1 MAQLAKIE
9 TKKIR
14 ISKEHLLREK
24 ELLLTDLDKQDS
36 RKQMIYT
43 FLIFLF
49 LGSLLLEDTGR
60 NLAMGIIT
68 LAFIGVSI
76 YKNPEVLDTEKQIL
90 EIDQKLELFDTHPEK
105 IQSEFERKPKR
116 KRDSRPKIKNRP
128 DHRNTTKDEKST
140 ADSKKPEIQNK
151 SNESLKNSYP
161 NNKKPRQRRR
171 NRNKSSKSA

>member
-24 ELLLTDLDKQDS
+24 ELLLSDLDKQDS

-49 LGSLLLEDTGR
+49 LLSLLLEDTGR
-60 NLAMGIIT
+60 NLAMAMIT
-68 LAFIGVSI
+68 LAFVGVSI

-90 EIDQKLELFDTHPEK
+90 EIDQKLELFDAHPEK

-116 KRDSRPKIKNRP
+116 NKDSRS
-128 DHRNTTKDEKST
+128 KS
-140 ADSKKPEIQNK
+140 KNK
-151 SNESLKNSYP
+151 SEQKNPTKNERSTVDQKGPKAQNEATDSG
-161 NNKKPRQRRR
+161 NQSDSRNKK
-171 NRNKSSKSA
+171 S